1 VIKMIRMACLIAVTP
16 FLLHLTALLSFAAE
30 NTDTVVGAELTTAD
44 EASES
49 GSDGGENMQTGEET
63 TAAVEAHPRTNWG
76 GFTGYRFLSV
86 DGFGGRAAEYNYLH
100 SGVIGGG
107 FLNGIRKDLR
117 FAVDGAYVNDK
128 DYHGDLF
135 LDYSGDYRIH
145 LRTESLFHNLD
156 REQLFSP
163 NFRSNSA
170 VPDLAENYGIKAA
183 QSLAAFRY
191 KLHDFPLHVN
201 LGYWRLARE
210 GSSQLR
216 FADQDFDASPNT
228 IIAEKRPIDRKT
240 LEGTVGFDS
249 HLGPVDII
257 YDFLVRQFEDNA
269 GIPRSNFVQRADILG
284 NTVRT
289 AGVQQHNEDPD
300 SRYLA
305 HSVKLHT
312 SLAGGIV
319 GAASYTYGKRENL
332 SKLTDIKGADQA
344 SVTLHNVAGDF
355 VYTPCKEF
363 TLGMK
368 YRRQEVNNNS
378 PAFLTS
384 SFSVPGIV
392 AVRPS
397 IDTQKDVVV
406 ATMSF
411 KPSSLLTIKGEYK
424 GEFLHR
430 DLPAKSDVRLTWFLH
445 ENQDTHR
452 GTVALLSRPLKG
464 LRLSARYSY
473 TATDLPSYGT
483 SFAEKHEGELL
494 AAYNMTNRWGATA
507 NYRSIRESNDQIER
521 RLIIPR
527 TDPVKYLPFG
537 NLLSRDKASDNVT
550 AGAWFIP
557 VEKLTISA
565 NYGFLR
571 NSTDQAVMFTV
582 VASGSEAVANFTS
595 QAHIVSLNAAYHYT
609 EKLDL
614 SLALQRVYSFSEFQ
628 PENKIFVNSAGN
640 ITGDTG
646 GIKEISRLKTVET
659 SFSTRGDYHLSR
671 NLSCSL
677 DYTLKDYDEKNS
689 SLFDGTVHTVAAYVS
704 TKW

>member
-1 VIKMIRMACLIAVTP
+1 MIRMTCLIAVTP
-16 FLLHLTALLSFAAE
+16 FLLNLTALLSFASE
-30 NTDTVVGAELTTAD
+30 NTDTVVGADLTTAD
-44 EASES
+44 EASEN
-49 GSDGGENMQTGEET
+49 GSDAGEDVQDGEET
-63 TAAVEAHPRTNWG
+63 TQAVEAHPRTNWG

-86 DGFGGRAAEYNYLH
+86 DNYGGRAAEYNYLH
-100 SGVIGGG
+100 SGIIGGG

-128 DYHGDLF
+128 DYHGDLLF
-135 LDYSGDYRIH
+135 DYAGDYRVH

-163 NFRSNSA
+163 NFLNYTA
-170 VPDLAENYGIKAA
+170 VPDLVENYGIKAD

-191 KLHDFPLHVN
+191 KLHDFPFHVN

-210 GSSQLR
+210 GNSQQR
-216 FADQDFDASPNT
+216 FADHAFEGTPNT
-228 IIAEKRPIDRKT
+228 IIAMKRPIDRQT

-257 YDFLVRQFEDNA
+257 YNFLIRQFEDNA
-269 GIPRSNFVQRADILG
+269 AIPHSNFIQRPDILG
-284 NTVRT
+284 NTVRA
-289 AGVQQHNEDPD
+289 AGGQQHNEDPD

-305 HSVKLHT
+305 HSLKLHT

-344 SVTLHNVAGDF
+344 SVTLHNAAGDF
-355 VYTPCKEF
+355 VYMPCKEF
-363 TLGMK
+363 TLGVK
-368 YRRQEVNNNS
+368 YRRQEVNNSS

-397 IDTQKDVVV
+397 IDTQKDVIV

-411 KPSSLLTIKGEYK
+411 RPSSLLTLKGEYK

-430 DLPAKSDVRLTWFLH
+430 DLPASSDVRLTWFLN

-452 GTVALLSRPLKG
+452 GTVAVLSRPLKG

-494 AAYNMTNRWGATA
+494 AAYNMTNRWGVTA
-507 NYRSIRESNDQIER
+507 NYRSIRESNNQIER
-521 RLIIPR
+521 RLINFPLSEP
-527 TDPVKYLPFG
+527 PVYLPFG

-550 AGAWFIP
+550 AGAWFAP

-571 NSTDQAVMFTV
+571 NSTDQAVMFSV
-582 VASGSEAVANFTS
+582 VASGSEAVSNFTS
-595 QAHIVSLNAAYHYT
+595 QAQIVSLNAAYHYT

-614 SLALQRVYSFSEFQ
+614 SLALQQIYSFSEFQ
-628 PENKIFVNSAGN
+628 PENKIFSVNPAG
-640 ITGDTG
+640 ISTADTS
-646 GIKEISRLKTVET
+646 GIKEISRLKTVE
-659 SFSTRGDYHLSR
+659 SSISARGDYHLSR

-677 DYTLKDYDEKNS
+677 DYTLKDYNEKNS
-689 SLFDGTVHTVAAYVS
+689 SLFDGTVHTVSAYVS